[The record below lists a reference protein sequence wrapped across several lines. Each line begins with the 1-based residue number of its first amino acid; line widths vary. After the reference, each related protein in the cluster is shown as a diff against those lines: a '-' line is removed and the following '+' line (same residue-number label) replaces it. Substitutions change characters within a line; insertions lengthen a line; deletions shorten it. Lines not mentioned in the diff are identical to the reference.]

1 MSAPRAVLRPHWT
14 ETEDQF
20 LGWVI
25 DRAHLS
31 NWYVAHQRPAMT
43 VHGWRTAWQADGK
56 GFPDLVLVRDRV
68 IFAELKADR
77 VKRLQAEQA
86 EWHERLEAADAEVY
100 TWRPSDRD
108 RITEILK

>member
-1 MSAPRAVLRPHWT
+1 MSAPRAVPRPHWT

-31 NWYVAHQRPAMT
+31 DWLVAHQRPGRT
-43 VHGWRTAWQADGK
+43 VHGWRTAWQADGN

-68 IFAELKADR
+68 IFAELKSDR
-77 VKRLQAEQA
+77 GRPRVEQQI
-86 EWHERLEAADAEVY
+86 WHVQLTDAGQEVY
-100 TWRPSDRD
+100 TWRPRDRD
-108 RITEILK
+108 LITEILK